1 MIKQPT
7 KLNAKENFMEMMRL
21 RLFVNFADQ
30 WMTENKN
37 FHFTLSIENVYYDV
51 DSDWLYTALV
61 TYRESDEASWQSL
74 NGREWVELVNDDSM
88 ESIKERAYNY
98 MERMERLNSSKDK
111 RGRNALFIF
120 LCIV

>member
-7 KLNAKENFMEMMRL
+7 KLNARENFMEMMRL

-37 FHFTLSIENVYYDV
+37 FHFTLSVENVYYDV
-51 DSDWLYTALV
+51 DSDWLYTALI
-61 TYRESDEASWQSL
+61 TYRESDEVSWQSL

-88 ESIKERAYNY
+88 ESIKKRAYDY
-98 MERMERLNSSKDK
+98 MEKTAK
-111 RGRNALFIF
+111 QF
-120 LCIV
+120 

>member
-7 KLNAKENFMEMMRL
+7 KLNARENFMEMMRL

-30 WMTENKN
+30 WMTENQN
-37 FHFTLSIENVYYDV
+37 FHFGLNIENVYYDV

-74 NGREWVELVNDDSM
+74 NGKEWVELVNDDSM
-88 ESIKERAYNY
+88 ESIKKRAYDY
-98 MERMERLNSSKDK
+98 MERTSKQ
-111 RGRNALFIF
+111 F
-120 LCIV
+120 